1 MENKQNN
8 NFQEFNQFQT
18 YFYTN
23 INLFNNYTNFE
34 IKRNSVQLLVNIS
47 KGFPTLSQ
55 EILNI
60 YSPEVKS
67 IESPAII
74 RALQQ
79 AKFVN
84 GFSRPKIP
92 QFIYFKQSKT
102 KAKPIKPEKKK
113 ITKKLSKKDK
123 ELMVDF
129 DPAIIEKIQSILFLD
144 NKDFEDF
151 KYTEQVQN
159 LGRNLTRQN

>member
-1 MENKQNN
+1 M
-8 NFQEFNQFQT
+8 
-18 YFYTN
+18 
-23 INLFNNYTNFE
+23 
-34 IKRNSVQLLVNIS
+34 QLLVNIS
-47 KGFPTLSQ
+47 KGFPALSQ

>member
-47 KGFPTLSQ
+47 KGFPALSQ

-92 QFIYFKQSKT
+92 QFIYFK
-102 KAKPIKPEKKK
+102 
-113 ITKKLSKKDK
+113 
-123 ELMVDF
+123 
-129 DPAIIEKIQSILFLD
+129 
-144 NKDFEDF
+144 
-151 KYTEQVQN
+151 
-159 LGRNLTRQN
+159 